1 MAQLALL
8 LLVVVLVGA
17 GGAALV
23 RHRRAFDP
31 AAVAK
36 ALTRAAAP
44 AKAGQQEQARR
55 RYARLVRRLATAPEA
70 LRAQRGLAL
79 VGQADA
85 TAALG
90 DTPGALPLYRE
101 AFPLL
106 PEPAWQLPRWSLRQ
120 LAGEAVQSAKG
131 LTADGL
137 VTDGLTT
144 DGQFADGQFAD
155 DSLPPVLA
163 FLQATAQ
170 GAEPGAEAQAA
181 AAALDWLQRRCRE
194 GTDAQREHA
203 TAAAL
208 AALPGRDW
216 PVLARTALLHGSGRL
231 PEAEALLAAAA
242 PAGSGELWF
251 RRGAQLSARQQ
262 DTLAVAAFDEALR
275 RGPGEPGPW
284 SRGPLL
290 RAESLLFRGLARQ
303 RLGELAP
310 AGADL
315 RAAVAEAPRDPRPR
329 YALGRLALLR
339 GEDEQARE
347 QFTAALGT
355 QHTYAPARLG
365 LAVLHERASRPADAA
380 ADYQAAL
387 ALSPHWRPARVR
399 LGAALLAA
407 GRDAE
412 AEPLL
417 RAEAANGT
425 AGEAEDGATG
435 GAAGGTGEGPD
446 DGCWRRTAA
455 FHHGL
460 ALARAGDPAGAL
472 ARWEPLRGV
481 DLLDRL
487 ALARDQLARRQL
499 AADPAAARAL
509 WQQAVTD
516 VPSAPGY
523 RPALREAALR
533 EAAQLLL
540 GRRDLARA
548 REEAAAALAL
558 AEPPPPWRTAGP
570 GQVDGPHAGAPK
582 TGVPDAARAPV
593 TTDRRTARL
602 RAALALAQGSAD
614 GTAALL
620 SPADGPR
627 ERYHLAAAALVTG
640 RPVQT
645 VALLAPLEPAP
656 AGDPGTARLRALLAE
671 RAGNWPAA
679 LEWHQRFLDSPV
691 GHSPGAGPV
700 SGLAIAH
707 SPCGAGSGA
716 ACTEAATGACGG
728 CGREGC
734 AGHLYRPEQAGAG
747 APRCVSCAGPALR
760 AVLDCARRAGLVAQ
774 AEATLT
780 AWADVLGEADAAPVR
795 RDLALLRAER
805 GDLAGALA
813 TLPAAAARERGAVLV
828 RSAAVALAAGQSARA
843 AGELRQAVD
852 LAPEHPQATAA
863 LALLAEHEAH
873 LHAAEGRYQQ
883 AWDGYRALLLG
894 DPAHPRLLHSLGL
907 TGYRL
912 ATAAGRAGDD
922 GAAEQD
928 GSLWQWTIGSL
939 IAALHLP
946 ELWHETARVTA
957 RPAEPQR
964 IAAARTALTDR
975 LREDLR
981 LLDRAHGRSG
991 DEVAAWTVR
1000 LGMETHSAE
1009 AFAQEEEL
1017 RISGPGGDSRRLV
1030 LGPTLD
1036 RLLRAAPQSPEL
1048 IDWRRRFEHA
1058 VQPWRRPGPFGVH
1071 PVTQALGLFGTLG
1084 PHRYLL
1090 LQGRHAAAVA
1100 ALDAIPGPEQDEAW
1114 RELLQEALT
1123 NQAGEHHRQQDWRE
1137 ALACLTRAQQLREAP
1152 VPPALAEIA
1161 ADCGLR
1167 AARALL
1173 KETGDDQAG
1182 AVSLL
1187 EQARALAP
1195 EHDEVRSNLGAGYAQ
1210 LARKISN
1217 EGKEFTRALAL
1228 LRRAIELAPQDPT
1241 ARHFLAAALG
1251 NRAREL
1257 SAPGTEKGLLEAVG
1271 LWQELIAL
1279 DPQEKEHRYGLT
1291 HVLGQLARTA
1301 ALAGDR
1307 AQAVGRM
1314 TTALENDPD
1323 WSGNTVREAPRRVA
1337 VLLANTLEE
1346 YQGRPFG
1353 ERTALLKL
1361 ARSYDDSAELRGLML
1376 VVWRSEAAE
1385 HFGANRYQESTE
1397 LLEEALKLAPDPA
1410 AANKV
1415 REELG
1420 IVCSAHAVR
1429 QANMRQLRQARSLI
1443 AQAVQYSPQDRTLRN
1458 LQRRINSLR

>member
-23 RHRRAFDP
+23 RHRRALDP
-31 AAVAK
+31 AAVGRALAK
-36 ALTRAAAP
+36 AAAQAR
-44 AKAGQQEQARR
+44 AGQREQARR
-55 RYARLVRRLATAPEA
+55 RYARLVRRLAAAPEG

-79 VGQADA
+79 LGQADA

-90 DTPGALPLYRE
+90 DAPAALPLYRE

-120 LAGEAVQSAKG
+120 LAGEAVRSAG
-131 LTADGL
+131 GPA
-137 VTDGLTT
+137 
-144 DGQFADGQFAD
+144 AD
-155 DSLPPVLA
+155 DGLPPVLA

-170 GAEPGAEAQAA
+170 GAEPGAEAEAA
-181 AAALDWLQRRCRE
+181 AEALDWLQRRCRE
-194 GTDAQREHA
+194 GPDAQREHA
-203 TAAAL
+203 TTAAL

-216 PVLARTALLHGSGRL
+216 PVLARTALLHGAGR
-231 PEAEALLAAAA
+231 PQEAEALLAAAA
-242 PAGSGELWF
+242 PGGGGELWF

-262 DTLAVAAFDEALR
+262 DAAAVAAFEEALR
-275 RGPGEPGPW
+275 RGPGEPSPW

-290 RAESLLFRGLARQ
+290 RAESLLFRGLAQ
-303 RLGELAP
+303 QQLGALEA
-310 AGADL
+310 AEADL

-365 LAVLHERASRPADAA
+365 LALLHERASRPADAA

-407 GRDAE
+407 GRGAE

-417 RAEAANGT
+417 RAEAADRAPGDT
-425 AGEAEDGATG
+425 GDAGDMGDGA
-435 GAAGGTGEGPD
+435 GAGA
-446 DGCWRRTAA
+446 DGWRRTAA

-460 ALARAGDPAGAL
+460 ALSRAGDPAGAL

-516 VPSAPGY
+516 APAAPGY
-523 RPALREAALR
+523 RSALREAALR
-533 EAAQLLL
+533 EAAQLLI
-540 GRRDLARA
+540 GRRDLTQ
-548 REEAAAALAL
+548 AAAALAV
-558 AEPPPPWRTAGP
+558 AAPPPPGTAGP
-570 GQVDGPHAGAPK
+570 SVAGTPHPAP
-582 TGVPDAARAPV
+582 VPATAARRTADRR
-593 TTDRRTARL
+593 TADRRTARL
-602 RAALALAQGSAD
+602 RAALALAQGAAD
-614 GTAALL
+614 GVAALL
-620 SPADGPR
+620 SPVDGPR

-656 AGDPGTARLRALLAE
+656 TGDPGTARLRALLAE

-679 LEWHQRFLDSPV
+679 LEWHQRFLDSPA
-691 GHSPGAGPV
+691 GHSPATGPAPGV
-700 SGLAIAH
+700 VPSSAAPH
-707 SPCGAGSGA
+707 SPCGAAVDTSCA
-716 ACTEAATGACGG
+716 RTATGACGS

-734 AGHLYRPEQAGAG
+734 ADHLYRPEQAGAG
-747 APRCVSCAGPALR
+747 SPRCAGCVGPALR
-760 AVLDCARRAGLVAQ
+760 ALLDCARRAGLVEQ
-774 AEATLT
+774 AESALS
-780 AWADVLGEADAAPVR
+780 AWAAVLGEGSADPVR

-813 TLPAAAARERGAVLV
+813 TLPAGAARERGAVLV
-828 RSAAVALAAGQSARA
+828 RSAAAALAAGQSARA
-843 AGELRQAVD
+843 AGELRQVVD
-852 LAPEHPQATAA
+852 LMPEHPQAGAA
-863 LALLAEHEAH
+863 LALLAEHETH
-873 LHAAEGRYQQ
+873 LHAVEGRYQQ
-883 AWDGYRALLLG
+883 AWEGYRALLLK
-894 DPAHPRLLHSLGL
+894 DPTHPRLQHALGL
-907 TGYRL
+907 IGYRL
-912 ATAAGRAGDD
+912 ATAGAGGGGTGSDAGPD
-922 GAAEQD
+922 GTAVEQD
-928 GSLWQWTIGSL
+928 ESLWQWTIGSL
-939 IAALHLP
+939 TAALHQP
-946 ELWHETARVTA
+946 ELWHEAARSTGRA
-957 RPAEPQR
+957 AEAER
-964 IAAARTALTDR
+964 TAAARAALIDR

-1000 LGMETHSAE
+1000 LGMEAHSAE

-1017 RISGPGGDSRRLV
+1017 RISAPSGDSRRLI
-1030 LGPTLD
+1030 LGPTLAG
-1036 RLLRAAPQSPEL
+1036 LLEGASTGPEL
-1048 IDWRRRFEHA
+1048 LDWQRGFARA

-1071 PVTQALGLFGTLG
+1071 PVTQALGLFGALG

-1100 ALDAIPGPEQDEAW
+1100 ALDAIPGPERDEAW
-1114 RELLQEALT
+1114 RELLREALT
-1123 NQAGEHHRQQDWRE
+1123 SQATEHHRQQDWRE
-1137 ALACLTRAQQLREAP
+1137 ALACLTRARQLDDAP
-1152 VPPALAEIA
+1152 TPPALAEIA

-1182 AVSLL
+1182 AVALL

-1195 EHDEVRSNLGAGYAQ
+1195 EHAEVRSNLGAAYAQ

-1217 EGKEFTRALAL
+1217 EDKEFTRALAL
-1228 LRRAIELAPQDPT
+1228 LRQAIELAPQDPT

-1257 SAPGTEKGLLEAVG
+1257 SAPGPEQSLVTAVG

-1279 DPQEKEHRYGLT
+1279 EPQEKEHRLGLA
-1291 HVLGQLARTA
+1291 HVLGLLARTA
-1301 ALAGDR
+1301 ALAEDR
-1307 AQAVGRM
+1307 VQAVGRM
-1314 TTALENDPD
+1314 TAALQADPD
-1323 WSGNTVREAPRRVA
+1323 WNGNTAREAPRRLA

-1346 YQGRPFG
+1346 YRDRPFR
-1353 ERTALLKL
+1353 ERSALLQL
-1361 ARSYDDSAELRGLML
+1361 ARSYDDSVELRGLML
-1376 VVWRSEAAE
+1376 AVWRSEAAD
-1385 HFGANRYQESTE
+1385 HFGAKRFQDATT
-1397 LLEEALKLAPDPA
+1397 LLEEALKLAPNPVA
-1410 AANKV
+1410 AGKV

-1420 IVCSAHAVR
+1420 IVCGAHAVR

-1443 AQAVQYSPQDRTLRN
+1443 AQAVQYDPKDRNLRN